1 MRKLVSHYS
10 NVGLFLQTKRQP
22 ILGKQGDYEA
32 MLLSL
37 PEQQRRQLLE
47 GDWDIKEG
55 AAFTEF
61 DRNVHVVEPLP
72 YS

>member
-1 MRKLVSHYS
+1 
-10 NVGLFLQTKRQP
+10 
-22 ILGKQGDYEA
+22 

-55 AAFTEF
+55 AIFTEF
-61 DRNVHVVEPLP
+61 DRNIHVVEPFLYLVIGLSFGHVTMGMEVILP
-72 YS
+72 LSGLLLLRQNN